1 MKFCP
6 FCGAQ
11 LLSET
16 QKFCTE
22 CGSLL
27 SLPKPQSTTDQ
38 ETVIPAANPAI
49 IEPESDLPSEFPEKS
64 DDPEGAHAQVP
75 AHSISV
81 PEKKAPESEFSEMPE
96 PDETKIETEIPAPIH
111 ADTEITDIHSQP
123 LKSESETTAPE
134 PHKDR
139 KKRKRHELKPHTKKT
154 ENSSSKGKSKLS
166 FSKKRVPEQTVSPF
180 DIDYDGY
187 YDDVLPRDYNR
198 ESEHF
203 IDKDTI
209 KKIVLIFA
217 GACVVIALSSLA
229 MIYL

>member
-1 MKFCP
+1 MILK
-6 FCGAQ
+6 GAR
-11 LLSET
+11 
-16 QKFCTE
+16 
-22 CGSLL
+22 
-27 SLPKPQSTTDQ
+27 
-38 ETVIPAANPAI
+38 
-49 IEPESDLPSEFPEKS
+49 
-64 DDPEGAHAQVP
+64 AQVP

-139 KKRKRHELKPHTKKT
+139 KKRKRHELKPHTKKK

-217 GACVVIALSSLA
+217 GSMCCDRTQQLGHDLPVRIPWNKTAFSIPRLAFGKRGAYNTVREIQSVRRGPGSLE
-229 MIYL
+229 IRSVFYC